1 MTTGPTVGVLA
12 LQGAFASHRQRLRSL
27 GVHAPLVKQ
36 PSDLDGV
43 DALILPGGESTTM
56 SMLLDTSG
64 LREPIDELLDGGMPV
79 FGTCAGMILCATK
92 VLDGRPDQE
101 GFGVIDLTV
110 RRNGYGRQLDSFETD
125 LSVDGLSEPDRPFHA
140 VFIRAPFV
148 EAVGDDVEVLAV
160 HDGHPVLVRHGSCT
174 VAAFHPELT
183 DDSRLHEMF
192 VNRLPFLTPSHP
204 EN

>member
-1 MTTGPTVGVLA
+1 MVVGVLA
-12 LQGAFASHRQRLRSL
+12 LQGAFASHLRRVRSL
-27 GVHAPLVKQ
+27 GVDAKLVKR
-36 PSDLDGV
+36 PDDLDDL

-64 LREPIDELLDGGMPV
+64 LREPVAERLADGLPV
-79 FGTCAGMILCATK
+79 FGTCAGMILCATT
-92 VLDGRPDQE
+92 VLDGRPDQR
-101 GFGVIDLTV
+101 GFGLIDLTV

-125 LSVDGLSEPDRPFHA
+125 LVVDGIDDADRPFRA

-148 EAVGDDVEVLAV
+148 EAVGDGVEVLAS
-160 HDGHPVLVRHGSCT
+160 HEGHPVLVRHGSCT

-183 DDSRLHEMF
+183 DDNRLHEVF
-192 VNRLPFLTPSHP
+192 VNRLSSQL